1 LGAALDALMGDAELR
16 AQLGRR
22 ARDVSSTYSLATI
35 LDQWNAL
42 VTSVL
47 PPSAARALPQ

>member
-1 LGAALDALMGDAELR
+1 VLMGDAALR
-16 AQLGRR
+16 ERLGRR
-22 ARDVSSTYSLATI
+22 ARNVASTYSLATI

-47 PPSAARALPQ
+47 PRNPARALPR